1 MPAPLAKAQ
10 AELTNPQKSLTA
22 TIQVAYPRKADRTF
36 RYASLSAGLEI
47 VRKCLGQ
54 HEIAVVQTTGIE
66 KEAGLIQLTTVLAH
80 SSGEWVSS
88 EWPVCP
94 VTETAAPHRMG
105 AALTYARRYALFTLV
120 GIAGEDDLDAPD
132 LPILNLEGGEA
143 ASPPTSPGQPGNG
156 HAEPSAAAAAVN
168 VEHDRP
174 RRKAGVAAAK
184 PVLTPEA
191 SGVLGAQL
199 LAEIAALASSDQID
213 AWASRGL
220 HVKNTLS
227 AADAQLVENAFR
239 EKLIELSDGSE
250 TGSDPLQS
258 QSTSHSE
265 VTSKSAVA
273 TEPAAPSATAT
284 IDFEAYAVTPKPR
297 RLRDKH
303 HREFVSA
310 QPCVVCGRQPSDA
323 HHLRF
328 TQPRALGRKV
338 SDEFTVPL
346 CRVHHREVH
355 RTVKEPQWWARLG
368 VEPLV
373 IAQKLWAQTHPLPT
387 PTGAEAHGGSSASAP
402 EAAATVVGAHN
413 DQAETYPIR

>member
-1 MPAPLAKAQ
+1 M
-10 AELTNPQKSLTA
+10 
-22 TIQVAYPRKADRTF
+22 
-36 RYASLSAGLEI
+36 
-47 VRKCLGQ
+47 
-54 HEIAVVQTTGIE
+54 TGRGV
-66 KEAGLIQLTTVLAH
+66 KP
-80 SSGEWVSS
+80 VS
-88 EWPVCP
+88 
-94 VTETAAPHRMG
+94 
-105 AALTYARRYALFTLV
+105 
-120 GIAGEDDLDAPD
+120 
-132 LPILNLEGGEA
+132 
-143 ASPPTSPGQPGNG
+143 
-156 HAEPSAAAAAVN
+156 
-168 VEHDRP
+168 
-174 RRKAGVAAAK
+174 AAAK
-184 PVLTPEA
+184 PVLVAEA
-191 SGVLGAQL
+191 SAALRAQL

-220 HVKNTLS
+220 QVKNTLS
-227 AADAQLVENAFR
+227 AADARLVEQAFR

-250 TGSDPLQS
+250 IGSEPPPS
-258 QSTSHSE
+258 QPTLRSEATSNN
-265 VTSKSAVA
+265 AA
-273 TEPAAPSATAT
+273 APEPAAPSATAT

-387 PTGAEAHGGSSASAP
+387 PTGAESHGGSSASAP

-413 DQAETYPIR
+413 DQAETNPIR